1 MQQIDFERLAQDAL
15 FTEETISFDIQ
26 DAELNLIFCQG
37 KTILMDWA
45 KKLNKQKV
53 ILRGSMKEIALP
65 VGSTS
70 NPESQVIKAMPTAEE
85 VLMYSNFDPNH
96 WSAEWLRLAEAIAS
110 NDKPQVL
117 IQIDGQ
123 YQRWCNQ
130 KFADV
135 MRSGGNE
142 VCQRTIIDFWEQADL
157 QQLDTELQ
165 TGSDFEITYQA
176 RLNDAG
182 LHGRL
187 KAHNQILELNGVF
200 FRLSTNL
207 ECQLLKNAV
216 QC

>member
-1 MQQIDFERLAQDAL
+1 MQQIDFERLAQDAW
-15 FTEETISFDIQ
+15 FTEEAISFNIQ
-26 DAELNLIFCQG
+26 DTELHLISCQG
-37 KTILMDWA
+37 KSILVDWA

-53 ILRGSMKEIALP
+53 VLRGSMKEIALP
-65 VGSTS
+65 VSS
-70 NPESQVIKAMPTAEE
+70 ANNSESSAIQTMPTAEE

-142 VCQRTIIDFWEQADL
+142 VCQRTITDFWEPADL

-207 ECQLLKNAV
+207 ECQLLENLV